1 LEATGIS
8 RKTDAVVEEVLKM
21 IEGAEHVA
29 LDIETTGLDPHEH
42 ALRLLQISTGQ
53 ETYVIDSWS
62 DNVQVE
68 RVFEALAK
76 KTVLAHNAKFEWS
89 WVYCLYGIELR
100 DVRDTMLMSQVL
112 VAGDKSI
119 KVSLGA
125 VARRELNIELDKEM
139 QTSQWSSET
148 LTRRQLDYAALDAQV
163 LLPLYER
170 LAGEL
175 VDEDLTRVAEIEN
188 AAVPAVARMGLEG
201 LPVDKAAWDA
211 HAHEVEEEARTLERR
226 MLEAE
231 WMPQRDPV
239 PQTWALQGP
248 DCLAMLHS
256 AGLDVTGT
264 TAKDLK
270 DHQDHE
276 LVAGLLAYRAAKGD
290 ERERLRDQVLA
301 LAPEKSPAP
310 APPWNFGSP
319 QQVAVIVEEIL
330 GERPKNTSETELL
343 KHVNEHPLFSTLL
356 DYRKLKKRA
365 TTYGEG
371 WFKDAYD
378 EPRGRVRPGWRQ
390 IGTSTGRF
398 ACSEPNAQNL
408 PNDGP
413 YRSFFVA
420 PAGRTFV
427 DVDYS
432 QIEVRIIA
440 KLLEEE
446 ALLELYEND
455 EDVYRATAAKMLD
468 LLPEDVTKKQREL
481 AKALVLG
488 MLYGLSAYGL
498 PNYAFKNYGIKMGFE
513 EAEDYVEAFYAL
525 YPKIAEYHRN
535 TRAEFYKNGS
545 VDRQTLAG
553 RRRDG
558 ITVINEAINMPVQG
572 AAADGL
578 KIAMA
583 RVHER
588 LKKFEGSAFI
598 VATIHDEL
606 LIECDEGDADEILG
620 IVEEAMVEA
629 MNELINKDE
638 PKVPIKVEGRVTK
651 IWTKD

>member
-1 LEATGIS
+1 MEATGIS